1 MADLVAYTKKYYRP
15 LRSNRGKSRKKMSNR
30 LKDKVAII
38 TGAAKG
44 IGFATAQ
51 RFGQEGAKVIIAD
64 INLEPVKGA
73 AAQVP
78 NAEAY
83 EMNVTD
89 RASIQAVVDEVMQKH
104 GRIDILINN
113 AGITQDARLV
123 KMTEAQFDSVIDV
136 NLKGVF
142 NCTQLVVPHMLEAGS
157 GAIVNAS
164 SVVGIY
170 GNFGQTNYS
179 ATKFGVIGFTKTWAR
194 ELGSK
199 GIRVN
204 AVCPGFI
211 ATEMVKAMPENILQD
226 IERRSWL
233 GRLGTPEEMANV
245 YLFLA
250 SDEASYVN
258 GVALEA
264 SGGISL

>member
-1 MADLVAYTKKYYRP
+1 M
-15 LRSNRGKSRKKMSNR
+15 GNR
-30 LKDKVAII
+30 LEDKVAIV

-51 RFGQEGAKVIIAD
+51 RFAEAGARVIVAD
-64 INLEPVKGA
+64 INLAAVKSA
-73 AAQVP
+73 AAQIP
-78 NAEAY
+78 HAEAY
-83 EMNVTD
+83 AMDVTD
-89 RASIQAVVDEVMQKH
+89 RASIQAVVDQVIQKH
-104 GRIDILINN
+104 GHIDILINN
-113 AGITQDARLV
+113 AGITKDARLI
-123 KMTEAQFDSVIDV
+123 KMTEAQFDTVIDV

-142 NCTQLVVPHMLEAGS
+142 NCTQLVVPHMLEAGT

-164 SVVGIY
+164 SVVGLY

-194 ELGSK
+194 ELGPK

>member
-1 MADLVAYTKKYYRP
+1 MGD
-15 LRSNRGKSRKKMSNR
+15 R
-30 LKDKVAII
+30 LKNKIAII

-44 IGFATAQ
+44 IGLSTAQ
-51 RFGQEGAKVIIAD
+51 RFAGEGAIVILAD
-64 INLEPVKGA
+64 MNLEAAKGA
-73 AAQVP
+73 AAQIP

-83 EMNVTD
+83 AMNVTD
-89 RASIQAVVDEVMQKH
+89 RASIQAVVDQVMQKH

-113 AGITQDARLV
+113 AGITQDARLI
-123 KMTEAQFDSVIDV
+123 KMTEAQFDAVIDV

-142 NCTQLVVPHMLEAGS
+142 NCTQLIVPHMLEAKS

-194 ELGSK
+194 ELGPK

-204 AVCPGFI
+204 AICPGFV
-211 ATEMVKAMPENILQD
+211 ATEMIKAMPENILQD

-233 GRLGTPEEMANV
+233 GRLGTSEEIANV

-250 SDEASYVN
+250 SNEASFIN
-258 GVALEA
+258 GVALEV

>member
-1 MADLVAYTKKYYRP
+1 
-15 LRSNRGKSRKKMSNR
+15 MSMR

-44 IGFATAQ
+44 IGFATAK
-51 RFGQEGAKVIIAD
+51 RFAQEGAKVMIAD
-64 INLEPVKGA
+64 VNPEAVQA
-73 AAQVP
+73 AADLIP
-78 NAEAY
+78 GSEAY
-83 EMNVTD
+83 VMNVTD
-89 RASIQAVVDEVMQKH
+89 RASIEAVVDQIMQRH

-123 KMTEAQFDSVIDV
+123 KMTEAQFDTVIDI

-142 NCTQLVVPHMLEAGS
+142 NCTQLVVPHMLEAGK
-157 GAIVNAS
+157 GAVVNAS

-194 ELGSK
+194 ELGPK
-199 GIRVN
+199 GVRVN

-211 ATEMVKAMPENILQD
+211 ATEMVKAMPENILKD

-245 YLFLA
+245 YLFLS

-258 GVALEA
+258 GIALEA

>member
-1 MADLVAYTKKYYRP
+1 MGD
-15 LRSNRGKSRKKMSNR
+15 R
-30 LKDKVAII
+30 LKNKVAII

-44 IGFATAQ
+44 IGLSTAQ
-51 RFGQEGAKVIIAD
+51 RFAQEGAIVIMAD
-64 INLEPVKGA
+64 MNLESVKEA
-73 AAQVP
+73 AAQIS

-83 EMNVTD
+83 AMNVTD
-89 RASIQAVVDEVMQKH
+89 RASIQAVVDQVMQKH

-123 KMTEAQFDSVIDV
+123 KMTETQFDAVIDV

-142 NCTQLVVPHMLEAGS
+142 NCTQLIVPHMLEAKS

-194 ELGSK
+194 ELGPK

-204 AVCPGFI
+204 AICPGFI

-226 IERRSWL
+226 IEKRSWL
-233 GRLGTPEEMANV
+233 GRLGTPEEVANV

-250 SDEASYVN
+250 SNEASFIN
-258 GVALEA
+258 GVALEV

>member
-1 MADLVAYTKKYYRP
+1 MGD
-15 LRSNRGKSRKKMSNR
+15 R

-51 RFGQEGAKVIIAD
+51 RFAKEGAKVIITD
-64 INLEPVKGA
+64 MNLEAVNGA
-73 AAQVP
+73 AAQMS
-78 NAEAY
+78 NAEAFV
-83 EMNVTD
+83 MNVTD
-89 RASIQAVVDEVMQKH
+89 RASIQAVVDQVIQMH

-123 KMTEAQFDSVIDV
+123 KMTEAQFDAVIDV

-142 NCTQLVVPHMLEAGS
+142 NCTQLIVPHMLEAKS

-194 ELGSK
+194 ELGPK

-204 AVCPGFI
+204 AICPGFI

-226 IERRSWL
+226 IQRRSWL

>member
-1 MADLVAYTKKYYRP
+1 MGD
-15 LRSNRGKSRKKMSNR
+15 R

-44 IGFATAQ
+44 IGFTTAQ
-51 RFGQEGAKVIIAD
+51 RFAEEGAIVILTD
-64 INLEPVKGA
+64 MNLESVKGA
-73 AAQVP
+73 AAPIP
-78 NAEAY
+78 NAQAY
-83 EMNVTD
+83 AMNVTD
-89 RASIQAVVDEVMQKH
+89 RASIQAVVDQVMQKQ

-123 KMTEAQFDSVIDV
+123 KMTEVQFDAVIDV

-142 NCTQLVVPHMLEAGS
+142 NCTQLIVPHMLEAKS

-194 ELGSK
+194 ELGPK

-204 AVCPGFI
+204 AICPGFV
-211 ATEMVKAMPENILQD
+211 ATEMIKAMPENILQD

-233 GRLGTPEEMANV
+233 GRLGTPEEIANV

-250 SDEASYVN
+250 SNEASFIN
-258 GVALEA
+258 GVALEV

>member
-1 MADLVAYTKKYYRP
+1 
-15 LRSNRGKSRKKMSNR
+15 MSQR
-30 LKDKVAII
+30 LKDKIAIV

-44 IGFATAQ
+44 IGFATAN
-51 RFGQEGAKVIIAD
+51 RFAQEGAKVMVAD
-64 INLEPVKGA
+64 LNPEAVA
-73 AAQVP
+73 AAVAQIP
-78 NAEAY
+78 NSEGY
-83 EMNVTD
+83 VVNVTD
-89 RASIQAVVDEVMQKH
+89 RGTIQAAVDEIVTRH
-104 GRIDILINN
+104 GRIDILVNN
-113 AGITQDARLV
+113 AGITQDARLD
-123 KMTEAQFDSVIDV
+123 KMTEMQFDAVIDV

-142 NCTQLVVPHMLEAGS
+142 NCSQLVVPHMLEARR

-164 SVVGIY
+164 SVVGLY

-194 ELGSK
+194 ELGPK

-211 ATEMVKAMPENILQD
+211 STEMVKAMPENILQD
-226 IERRSWL
+226 IERRSWM
-233 GRLGTPEEMANV
+233 GRLGSPEEMANV

>member
-1 MADLVAYTKKYYRP
+1 M
-15 LRSNRGKSRKKMSNR
+15 GNR
-30 LKDKVAII
+30 LKNKVAII

-44 IGFATAQ
+44 IGFSTAQ
-51 RFGQEGAKVIIAD
+51 RFAQEGAIVIMAD
-64 INLEPVKGA
+64 MNLESAKGA
-73 AAQVP
+73 AAQIP

-83 EMNVTD
+83 AMNVTD
-89 RASIQAVVDEVMQKH
+89 RASIQTVVDQVMQKH

-123 KMTEAQFDSVIDV
+123 KMTEAQFDAVIDV

-142 NCTQLVVPHMLEAGS
+142 NCTQLIVPHMLEAKS

-194 ELGSK
+194 ELGPK

-204 AVCPGFI
+204 AICPGFI

-250 SDEASYVN
+250 SNEASYIN

>member
-1 MADLVAYTKKYYRP
+1 MR
-15 LRSNRGKSRKKMSNR
+15 LRN
-30 LKDKVAII
+30 KVAFI

-44 IGFATAQ
+44 IGFATAK
-51 RFGQEGAKVIIAD
+51 RFTKEGAKVMLAD
-64 INLEPVKGA
+64 LNEGA
-73 AAQVP
+73 VMEAVGQLK
-78 NAEAY
+78 NAEPY
-83 EMNVTD
+83 VLNVTD
-89 RASIQAVVDEVMQKH
+89 RASIQSAVDDIIAKH
-104 GRIDILINN
+104 QRIDILINN

-123 KMTEAQFDSVIDV
+123 KMTEEQFDTVIDV

-142 NCTQLVVPHMLEAGS
+142 NCTQLVVPHMLEAKK

-194 ELGSK
+194 EFGQK

-211 ATEMVKAMPENILQD
+211 ATEMVKAMPENILQS
-226 IERRSWL
+226 IEQRSWMA
-233 GRLGTPEEMANV
+233 RLGTPEEMANV

-258 GVALEA
+258 GVTIEA

>member
-1 MADLVAYTKKYYRP
+1 MGD
-15 LRSNRGKSRKKMSNR
+15 R
-30 LKDKVAII
+30 LKGKVAIV

-51 RFGQEGAKVIIAD
+51 RFAQEGAIVIVAD
-64 INLEPVKGA
+64 INPEVVKSA
-73 AAQVP
+73 VAQIP
-78 NAEAY
+78 NSEAHV
-83 EMNVTD
+83 MNVTD
-89 RASIQAVVDEVMQKH
+89 RASIQAVVDQVIQQH

-123 KMTEAQFDSVIDV
+123 KMTEEQFDAVIDV

-142 NCTQLVVPHMLEAGS
+142 NCTQLVVPHMLEAKKGS
-157 GAIVNAS
+157 IVNAS

-194 ELGSK
+194 EFGQK

-211 ATEMVKAMPENILQD
+211 ATEMVKAMPENILQS
-226 IERRSWL
+226 IEQRSWMA
-233 GRLGTPEEMANV
+233 RLGTPEEMANV

-258 GVALEA
+258 GVTIEA

>member
-1 MADLVAYTKKYYRP
+1 M
-15 LRSNRGKSRKKMSNR
+15 GNR

-44 IGFATAQ
+44 IGFSTAQ
-51 RFGQEGAKVIIAD
+51 RFAQEGAIAILAD
-64 INLEPVKGA
+64 MNLESVKAA
-73 AAQVP
+73 AAQIP
-78 NAEAY
+78 NAQAY
-83 EMNVTD
+83 AMNVTD
-89 RASIQAVVDEVMQKH
+89 RASIQAVVDQVMQKY

-123 KMTEAQFDSVIDV
+123 KMTEAQFDAVIDV

-142 NCTQLVVPHMLEAGS
+142 NCTQLIVPHMLEAGS
-157 GAIVNAS
+157 GSIVNAS

-194 ELGSK
+194 ELGPK

-233 GRLGTPEEMANV
+233 GRLGTPEEIANV

-250 SDEASYVN
+250 SNEASFIN
-258 GVALEA
+258 GVALEV

>member
-1 MADLVAYTKKYYRP
+1 MKLAK
-15 LRSNRGKSRKKMSNR
+15 
-30 LKDKVAII
+30 KVAVI
-38 TGAAKG
+38 TGAANG
-44 IGFATAQ
+44 IGLATA
-51 RFGQEGAKVIIAD
+51 RKFAVEGAHVLLCDLHA
-64 INLEPVKGA
+64 ESVEQA
-73 AAQVP
+73 AASIRAAGGQAAGFP
-78 NAEAY
+78 
-83 EMNVTD
+83 MNVTD
-89 RASIQAVVDEVMQKH
+89 RTQVNQVTQEIVATFGQV
-104 GRIDILINN
+104 DILINN

-123 KMTEAQFDSVIDV
+123 NMTEAQFDAVIDV

-142 NCTQLVVPHMLEAGS
+142 HCTQALVPSMLARGT

-164 SVVGIY
+164 SVVGLY
-170 GNFGQTNYS
+170 GNFGQTNYAAS
-179 ATKFGVIGFTKTWAR
+179 KFGVIGLTKTWAR
-194 ELGSK
+194 ELGPK

-211 ATEMVKAMPENILQD
+211 ATGILAT
-226 IERRSWL
+226 IPPNVLEKMRERSWM

-245 YLFLA
+245 YAFLA

>member
-1 MADLVAYTKKYYRP
+1 
-15 LRSNRGKSRKKMSNR
+15 MSER
-30 LKDKVAII
+30 LKDKIAII

-44 IGFATAQ
+44 IGFATAK
-51 RFGQEGAKVIIAD
+51 RFAEEGAKVMIAD
-64 INLEPVKGA
+64 ISLEAVNAA
-73 AAQVP
+73 AAQIP
-78 NAEAY
+78 NAEAFVV
-83 EMNVTD
+83 NVTD
-89 RASIQAVVDEVMQKH
+89 RASIQAAVDRILERH

-113 AGITQDARLV
+113 AGITQDARLI
-123 KMTEAQFDSVIDV
+123 KMTEAQFDAVIDV

-142 NCTQLVVPHMLEAGS
+142 NCTQLVVPHMLEKGK
-157 GAIVNAS
+157 GAVVNAS

-194 ELGSK
+194 ELGAK

-211 ATEMVKAMPENILQD
+211 STEMVKAMPENVLQD
-226 IERRSWL
+226 IEKRSWL

>member
-1 MADLVAYTKKYYRP
+1 MGD
-15 LRSNRGKSRKKMSNR
+15 R

-44 IGFATAQ
+44 IGFSTAQ
-51 RFGQEGAKVIIAD
+51 RFAQEGAIVILAD
-64 INLEPVKGA
+64 MNLEAVKGA
-73 AAQVP
+73 AAQIQG
-78 NAEAY
+78 AQAY
-83 EMNVTD
+83 AMNVTD
-89 RASIQAVVDEVMQKH
+89 RASIQAAVDQVMQKH

-123 KMTEAQFDSVIDV
+123 KMTEAQFDAVIDV

-142 NCTQLVVPHMLEAGS
+142 NCTQLIVPHMLEAGS
-157 GAIVNAS
+157 GSIVNAS

-194 ELGSK
+194 ELGPK

-204 AVCPGFI
+204 AICPGFI

-226 IERRSWL
+226 IEKRSWL
-233 GRLGTPEEMANV
+233 GRLGTPEEIANV
-245 YLFLA
+245 YLFLV
-250 SDEASYVN
+250 SNEASFVN
-258 GVALEA
+258 GVALEV

>member
-1 MADLVAYTKKYYRP
+1 MKK
-15 LRSNRGKSRKKMSNR
+15 R
-30 LKDKVAII
+30 LQDKIAII

-51 RFGQEGAKVIIAD
+51 RFAQEGAKVMIAD
-64 INLEPVKGA
+64 LNPEAVKVA
-73 AAQVP
+73 AAQIP
-78 NAEAY
+78 GAEAHI
-83 EMNVTD
+83 MNVTD
-89 RASIQAVVDEVMQKH
+89 RAGIQTVVDQIMRQH

-123 KMTEAQFDSVIDV
+123 KMTEAQFDMVIDV

-164 SVVGIY
+164 SVVGLY

-194 ELGSK
+194 ELGAK

-211 ATEMVKAMPENILQD
+211 ATEMIKAMPENILKD

>member
-1 MADLVAYTKKYYRP
+1 M
-15 LRSNRGKSRKKMSNR
+15 GNR
-30 LKDKVAII
+30 LQDQVAII

-44 IGFATAQ
+44 IGFATAK
-51 RFGQEGAKVIIAD
+51 RFAEEGAKVMLAD
-64 INLEPVKGA
+64 MNLESVKEA
-73 AAQVP
+73 AAQIP
-78 NAEAY
+78 HAEPYA
-83 EMNVTD
+83 MNVTD
-89 RASIQAVVDEVMQKH
+89 RASIQAVVDQVMQRH

-113 AGITQDARLV
+113 AGITQDARLI
-123 KMTEAQFDSVIDV
+123 KMTEAQFDTVIDV

-157 GAIVNAS
+157 GSVVNAS

-194 ELGSK
+194 ELGPK

-226 IERRSWL
+226 IERRCWL

>member
-1 MADLVAYTKKYYRP
+1 M
-15 LRSNRGKSRKKMSNR
+15 GNR
-30 LKDKVAII
+30 LEDKVAIV

-51 RFGQEGAKVIIAD
+51 RFAEAGARVIVAD
-64 INLEPVKGA
+64 INLAAVKSA
-73 AAQVP
+73 AAQIP
-78 NAEAY
+78 HAEAY
-83 EMNVTD
+83 AMDVTD
-89 RASIQAVVDEVMQKH
+89 RASIQAVVDQVIQKH
-104 GRIDILINN
+104 GHIDILINN
-113 AGITQDARLV
+113 AGITQDARLI
-123 KMTEAQFDSVIDV
+123 KMTEAQFDTVIDV

-142 NCTQLVVPHMLEAGS
+142 NCTQLVVPHMLEAGT

-164 SVVGIY
+164 SVVGLY

-194 ELGSK
+194 ELGPK

-211 ATEMVKAMPENILQD
+211 ATEMVKVMPENILQD

>member
-1 MADLVAYTKKYYRP
+1 MGD
-15 LRSNRGKSRKKMSNR
+15 R

-51 RFGQEGAKVIIAD
+51 RFAQEGAIVIIAD
-64 INLEPVKGA
+64 VNLEAVKSA
-73 AAQVP
+73 AAKIN
-78 NAEAY
+78 NAEPY

-89 RASIQAVVDEVMQKH
+89 RASIQAVIDAVMQKH

-113 AGITQDARLV
+113 AGITQDARLI
-123 KMTEAQFDSVIDV
+123 KMTEAQFDAVIDV

-142 NCTQLVVPHMLEAGS
+142 NCTQLVTPHMLEKGS

-164 SVVGIY
+164 SVVGLY
-170 GNFGQTNYS
+170 GNFGQTNYA
-179 ATKFGVIGFTKTWAR
+179 ATKFGIIGFTKTWAR
-194 ELGSK
+194 ELGPK

-211 ATEMVKAMPENILQD
+211 STEMVKAMPANILQD
-226 IERRSWL
+226 IEKRSWL

>member
-1 MADLVAYTKKYYRP
+1 
-15 LRSNRGKSRKKMSNR
+15 MSMR

-44 IGFATAQ
+44 IGFATAK
-51 RFGQEGAKVIIAD
+51 RFAQEGAKVMITDVNPDA
-64 INLEPVKGA
+64 VKA
-73 AAQVP
+73 AVDLIP
-78 NAEAY
+78 GSEAFV
-83 EMNVTD
+83 MNVTD
-89 RASIQAVVDEVMQKH
+89 RASVEAAVDQIMQRH

-123 KMTEAQFDSVIDV
+123 KMTEAQFDAVIDV

-142 NCTQLVVPHMLEAGS
+142 NCTQLVVPHMLEVGK
-157 GAIVNAS
+157 GAVVNAS

-194 ELGSK
+194 ELGPK

-211 ATEMVKAMPENILQD
+211 ATEMVKAMPENILKD

>member
-1 MADLVAYTKKYYRP
+1 MGD
-15 LRSNRGKSRKKMSNR
+15 R

-51 RFGQEGAKVIIAD
+51 RFAQEGAKVMITD
-64 INLEPVKGA
+64 IHAESVKGA
-73 AAQVP
+73 AAQIP
-78 NAEAY
+78 DAEPY
-83 EMNVTD
+83 VMNVTD
-89 RASIQAVVDEVMQKH
+89 RGSIQAVVDQVMQKH

-113 AGITQDARLV
+113 AGITQDARLI
-123 KMTEAQFDSVIDV
+123 KMTEAQFDAVIDV

-142 NCTQLVVPHMLEAGS
+142 NCTQLIVPHMLEAGA
-157 GAIVNAS
+157 GAVVNAS
-164 SVVGIY
+164 SVVGLY

-194 ELGSK
+194 ELGPK

-211 ATEMVKAMPENILQD
+211 ATEMVKAMPENILRD
-226 IERRSWL
+226 IEKRSWL

>member
-1 MADLVAYTKKYYRP
+1 M
-15 LRSNRGKSRKKMSNR
+15 GNR
-30 LKDKVAII
+30 LKDKVAIV

-44 IGFATAQ
+44 IGFITAQ
-51 RFGQEGAKVIIAD
+51 RFAQEGAKVMIAD
-64 INLEPVKGA
+64 LNPQALELAQAQIPGA
-73 AAQVP
+73 ETYV
-78 NAEAY
+78 
-83 EMNVTD
+83 MNVTD
-89 RASIQAVVDEVMQKH
+89 RESIQAAVNQIMERYGK
-104 GRIDILINN
+104 INILINN
-113 AGITQDARLV
+113 AGITQDERLI
-123 KMTEAQFDSVIDV
+123 KMTEAQFDSVINV

-142 NCTQLVVPHMLEAGS
+142 NCTQLVVPHMLAVGS
-157 GAIVNAS
+157 GSIVNAS

-179 ATKFGVIGFTKTWAR
+179 ASKFGVIGFTKTWAR
-194 ELGSK
+194 ELGAK

-226 IERRSWL
+226 IEGRSWL
-233 GRLGTPEEMANV
+233 GRLGRPEEIANI

>member
-1 MADLVAYTKKYYRP
+1 
-15 LRSNRGKSRKKMSNR
+15 MSKR
-30 LKDKVAII
+30 LQDKVAII
-38 TGAAKG
+38 TGSAKG

-51 RFGQEGAKVIIAD
+51 RFAQEGAKVIVAD
-64 INLEPVKGA
+64 INLDAVKAA
-73 AAQVP
+73 AAQI
-78 NAEAY
+78 AGAHAY
-83 EMNVTD
+83 VIDVTD
-89 RASIQAVVDEVMQKH
+89 RASIQAAVDQIMQQH
-104 GRIDILINN
+104 GRIDILVNN

-164 SVVGIY
+164 SVVGLY

-179 ATKFGVIGFTKTWAR
+179 ASKFGVIGFTKTWAR
-194 ELGSK
+194 ELGPK

-233 GRLGTPEEMANV
+233 GRLGTPEEIANV

>member
-1 MADLVAYTKKYYRP
+1 
-15 LRSNRGKSRKKMSNR
+15 MSER
-30 LKDKVAII
+30 LKDKIAII

-44 IGFATAQ
+44 IGFATAK
-51 RFGQEGAKVIIAD
+51 RFAEEGAKVMIAD
-64 INLEPVKGA
+64 ISLEAVNAA
-73 AAQVP
+73 AAQIP
-78 NAEAY
+78 NAEAFVV
-83 EMNVTD
+83 NVTD
-89 RASIQAVVDEVMQKH
+89 RASIQTAVDRILERH
-104 GRIDILINN
+104 RRIDILINN
-113 AGITQDARLV
+113 AGITQDARLI
-123 KMTEAQFDSVIDV
+123 KMTEAQFDAVIDV

-142 NCTQLVVPHMLEAGS
+142 NCTQLVVPHMLEKGK
-157 GAIVNAS
+157 GAVVNAS

-194 ELGSK
+194 ELGAK

-211 ATEMVKAMPENILQD
+211 STEMVRAMPENVLQD
-226 IERRSWL
+226 IEKRSWL

>member
-1 MADLVAYTKKYYRP
+1 M
-15 LRSNRGKSRKKMSNR
+15 R
-30 LKDKVAII
+30 LKDKVAIV

-51 RFGQEGAKVIIAD
+51 RFAQEGAKVMIAD
-64 INLEPVKGA
+64 VNPDAVKA
-73 AAQVP
+73 AVDLIP
-78 NAEAY
+78 GSEAY
-83 EMNVTD
+83 VMNVTD
-89 RASIQAVVDEVMQKH
+89 RASIEAAVDQIIQRH

-123 KMTEAQFDSVIDV
+123 KMTEAQFDTVIDV

-142 NCTQLVVPHMLEAGS
+142 NCTQLVVPHMLAAGK
-157 GAIVNAS
+157 GAVVNAS

-233 GRLGTPEEMANV
+233 GRLGAPEEMANV

-250 SDEASYVN
+250 SDEASYIN

>member
-1 MADLVAYTKKYYRP
+1 MGD
-15 LRSNRGKSRKKMSNR
+15 R

-44 IGFATAQ
+44 IGFSTAQ
-51 RFGQEGAKVIIAD
+51 RFAQEGAIAILAD
-64 INLEPVKGA
+64 VNLESVKA
-73 AAQVP
+73 AATQIR

-83 EMNVTD
+83 AMNVTD
-89 RASIQAVVDEVMQKH
+89 RASIQAVVDQVMQKH

-123 KMTEAQFDSVIDV
+123 KMTEAQFDAVIDV

-142 NCTQLVVPHMLEAGS
+142 NCTQLIVPHMLEAKS

-194 ELGSK
+194 ELGPK

-204 AVCPGFI
+204 AICPGFV

-233 GRLGTPEEMANV
+233 GRLGTPEEIANV

-250 SDEASYVN
+250 SHEASFVN
-258 GVALEA
+258 GVALEV